1 MNPSFITTPIYYI
14 NARPH
19 IGHAYTTMLADA
31 YARSR
36 RLLGDEVF
44 FMTGTDE
51 HGQKVERAAQKAG
64 IKTDVFA
71 EETAAHF
78 RQMTRDLHIAN
89 DDFIR
94 TTETRHHRAAQE
106 IWRRVSA
113 NGDIYKGD
121 YEGWYCTVDEVFV
134 PEAQLADGRCPTC
147 GGKVERLKE
156 ESYYFR
162 LSRYQQ
168 PLLDF
173 YAANPDF
180 LQPAFRLNEVRAF
193 VEAGLQDLSIS
204 RTSFQ
209 WGIPVPGD
217 PGHVMYVWF
226 DALTN
231 YLTVLGFGS
240 GDESRLQRFWPTATH
255 FVGKEIVRQHALYWP
270 AFLMSAGLTPPRRII
285 AHGWWLM
292 GGAKMSKSA
301 GNVARYQD
309 YAAIF
314 GVDALRYFVMREMTL
329 GADANFSDEG
339 ILTRFNADLANDLGN
354 LVSRATTMVQR
365 YCDGVVPA
373 VPPGWHD
380 PLDADLV
387 AKIDSTVGAVVRL
400 FETFQ
405 IGTALQEA
413 WELVRAVNQY
423 IVKREPWALAKKPD
437 ARPALDATL
446 YHSADALRVTAAL
459 IDPVMPGAAQ
469 RIRLMLGVPQESW
482 SALKAGTLKAGA
494 RLGPIEPLFPR
505 IEKTLEE
512 LRAMA
517 DTVTPPPDQTADI
530 RLRPDSTAQPAAA
543 GPPVVAGA
551 VPSPDG
557 PAKTGHHDGGPAEAG
572 LREDGRLSIDEFMKV
587 ELRVAKVLE
596 AEAVPKSKK
605 LLKLRIDVGT
615 EQRTIVAGIAEAYQP
630 EQLVGRTI
638 VIVANL
644 KPAKLMGIESNGMVL
659 AASVEGGA
667 PTLLSVDPSMPPG
680 TRVR

>member
-1 MNPSFITTPIYYI
+1 MTPSFVTTPIYYI

-31 YARSR
+31 VARSR
-36 RLLGDEVF
+36 RLLGEDVF

-64 IKTDVFA
+64 LKTELFA
-71 EETAAHF
+71 EQTAAHF
-78 RQMTRDLHIAN
+78 RQMTRDLDISN

-94 TTETRHHRAAQE
+94 TTEPRHHRAAQE
-106 IWRRVSA
+106 IWRRVAA
-113 NGDIYKGD
+113 NGDIYKGE

-134 PEAQLADGRCPTC
+134 PETQLIDGTCPTC

-162 LSRYQQ
+162 LSKYQQ

-180 LQPAFRLNEVRAF
+180 LQPAFRLNEVRTF

-204 RTSFQ
+204 RTSFS
-209 WGIPVPGD
+209 WGVPVPDD
-217 PGHVMYVWF
+217 PKHVMYVWF

-240 GDESRLQRFWPTATH
+240 GDDSRVQRFWPTVTH
-255 FVGKEIVRQHALYWP
+255 LVGKEIVRQHALYWP
-270 AFLMSAGLTPPRRII
+270 AFLMSAGLPPPRRII

-309 YAAIF
+309 YVGIF
-314 GVDALRYFVMREMTL
+314 GVDALRYFVMREMPL

-339 ILTRFNADLANDLGN
+339 MLTRFNADLANDLGN
-354 LVSRATTMVQR
+354 LVSRATTMIQR
-365 YCDGVVPA
+365 YCAGVVPESPA
-373 VPPGWHD
+373 SRRD
-380 PLDADLV
+380 DLDSGLV
-387 AKIDSTVGAVVRL
+387 ARIDGTIDTVVRQ
-400 FETFQ
+400 FDAIQ
-405 IGTALQEA
+405 ITAALQDT

-437 ARPALDATL
+437 QRATLEATL
-446 YHSADALRVTAAL
+446 YHAADALRATAAL
-459 IDPVMPGAAQ
+459 IDPVMPAAAE
-469 RIRLMLGVPQESW
+469 RIRRMLGVPQEKW
-482 SALKAGTLKAGA
+482 TGLKAGTLAPGT
-494 RLGPIEPLFPR
+494 RLGTIEPLFPR

-517 DTVTPPPDQTADI
+517 DTPTRPPEQLRTHEEQQTIEIAN
-530 RLRPDSTAQPAAA
+530 QPAEMKTSA
-543 GPPVVAGA
+543 GPVPPGAPPVVAGA
-551 VPSPDG
+551 VM
-557 PAKTGHHDGGPAEAG
+557 T
-572 LREDGRLSIDEFMKV
+572 EDPRLTIDEFMRV
-587 ELRVAKVLE
+587 ELRVARVLE

-605 LLKLRIDVGT
+605 LIKLRVDAGT

-630 EQLVGRTI
+630 DQLVGRSI

-644 KPAKLMGIESNGMVL
+644 RPAKLMGIESNGMVL
-659 AASVEGGA
+659 AASVDGGA
-667 PTLLSVDPSMPPG
+667 PSLLAVDPSMPPG

>member
-1 MNPSFITTPIYYI
+1 MKPSFITTPIYYI

-31 YARSR
+31 YARAR
-36 RLLGDEVF
+36 RLLGEDVF

-51 HGQKVERAAQKAG
+51 HGQKVERAAQKSG
-64 IKTDVFA
+64 IKTDLFA

-78 RQMTRDLHIAN
+78 RRMTGDLSISN

-94 TTETRHHRAAQE
+94 TTEPRHHRAAQE
-106 IWRRVSA
+106 IWRRVAA
-113 NGDIYKGD
+113 NGDIYKGN

-134 PEAQLADGRCPTC
+134 PETQLDGGKCPTC

-162 LSRYQQ
+162 LAKYQQ

-173 YAANPDF
+173 YGANPDF

-209 WGIPVPGD
+209 WGIPVPDD
-217 PGHVMYVWF
+217 PTHVMYVWF

-240 GDESRLQRFWPTATH
+240 GDESRVQRFWPEVTH

-270 AFLMSAGLTPPRRII
+270 AFLMSAGLTPPKRII

-292 GGAKMSKSA
+292 GGAKMSKSV

-309 YAAIF
+309 YVSIF
-314 GVDALRYFVMREMTL
+314 GVDALRYFVMREMPL

-339 ILTRFNADLANDLGN
+339 MLTRFNADLANDLGN
-354 LVSRATTMVQR
+354 LVSRATTMIQR
-365 YCDGVVPA
+365 YCDGVVPPSPA
-373 VPPGWHD
+373 ERRD
-380 PLDADLV
+380 ALDTDLI
-387 AKIDSTVGAVVRL
+387 ARIDATVTAVVRQVDA
-400 FETFQ
+400 FQ
-405 IGTALQEA
+405 LSLALQDI

-437 ARPALDATL
+437 ARQTLEATL
-446 YHSADALRVTAAL
+446 YHAADALRVTGAL
-459 IDPVMPGAAQ
+459 VDPVMPGAAE
-469 RIRLMLGVPQESW
+469 RIRRMLGVPQERW
-482 SALKAGTLKAGA
+482 TDLKAGTLAAGT
-494 RLGPIEPLFPR
+494 RLGTIEPLFPR

-512 LRAMA
+512 LQAMA
-517 DTVTPPPDQTADI
+517 DTVTPSPEQTTTPA
-530 RLRPDSTAQPAAA
+530 PAAA
-543 GPPVVAGA
+543 TPPVVAGA
-551 VPSPDG
+551 ALPADG
-557 PAKTGHHDGGPAEAG
+557 ATTVEPAGA
-572 LREDGRLSIDEFMKV
+572 DGRLSIDDFMKV

-630 EQLVGRTI
+630 EQLVGRSI

-659 AASVEGGA
+659 AASTDGGA
-667 PTLLSVDPSMPPG
+667 PNLLSVDPSMPPG

>member
-1 MNPSFITTPIYYI
+1 MKPSFITTPIYYI

-31 YARSR
+31 YARAR
-36 RLLGDEVF
+36 RLLGEDVF

-51 HGQKVERAAQKAG
+51 HGQKVERAAQKSG
-64 IKTDVFA
+64 IKTDLFA

-78 RQMTRDLHIAN
+78 RRMTGDLSISN

-94 TTETRHHRAAQE
+94 TTEPRHHRAAQE
-106 IWRRVSA
+106 IWRRVAA
-113 NGDIYKGD
+113 NGDIYKGN

-134 PEAQLADGRCPTC
+134 PETQLDGGKCPTC

-162 LSRYQQ
+162 LAKYQQ

-173 YAANPDF
+173 YRANPDF

-209 WGIPVPGD
+209 WGIPVPDD
-217 PGHVMYVWF
+217 PTHVMYVWF

-240 GDESRLQRFWPTATH
+240 GDESRVQRFWPEVTH

-270 AFLMSAGLTPPRRII
+270 AFLMSAGLTPPKRII

-292 GGAKMSKSA
+292 GGAKMSKSV

-309 YAAIF
+309 YVSIF
-314 GVDALRYFVMREMTL
+314 GVDALRYFVMREMPL

-339 ILTRFNADLANDLGN
+339 MLTRFNADLANDLGN
-354 LVSRATTMVQR
+354 LVSRATTMIQR
-365 YCDGVVPA
+365 YCDGVVPPSPA
-373 VPPGWHD
+373 ERRD
-380 PLDADLV
+380 ALDTDLI
-387 AKIDSTVGAVVRL
+387 ARIDATVTAVVRQVDA
-400 FETFQ
+400 FQ
-405 IGTALQEA
+405 LSLALQDI

-437 ARPALDATL
+437 ARQTLEATL
-446 YHSADALRVTAAL
+446 YHAADALRVTGAL
-459 IDPVMPGAAQ
+459 VDPVMPGAAE
-469 RIRLMLGVPQESW
+469 RIRRMLGVPQERW
-482 SALKAGTLKAGA
+482 TDLKAGTLAAGT
-494 RLGPIEPLFPR
+494 RLGTIEPLFPR

-512 LRAMA
+512 LQAMA
-517 DTVTPPPDQTADI
+517 DTVTPSPEQTTTPA
-530 RLRPDSTAQPAAA
+530 PAAA
-543 GPPVVAGA
+543 TPPVVAGA
-551 VPSPDG
+551 ALPADG
-557 PAKTGHHDGGPAEAG
+557 ATTVEPAGA
-572 LREDGRLSIDEFMKV
+572 DGRLSIDDFMKV

-630 EQLVGRTI
+630 EQLVGRSI

-659 AASVEGGA
+659 AASTDGGA
-667 PTLLSVDPSMPPG
+667 PNLLSVDPSMPPG

>member
-1 MNPSFITTPIYYI
+1 MTSAFITTPIYYI

-31 YARSR
+31 VARSR
-36 RLLGDEVF
+36 RLLGEDVF

-64 IKTDVFA
+64 LKTEVFA

-78 RQMTRDLHIAN
+78 RQMTRDLQISN

-94 TTETRHHRAAQE
+94 TTEPRHHRAAQE
-106 IWRRVSA
+106 IWRRVAA
-113 NGDIYKGD
+113 NGDIYKGE

-134 PEAQLADGRCPTC
+134 PETQLLEGKCPTC

-162 LSRYQQ
+162 LSKYRQ

-173 YAANPDF
+173 YAANPRF
-180 LQPAFRLNEVRAF
+180 LEPSFRLNEVRAF

-204 RTSFQ
+204 RTSFS
-209 WGIPVPGD
+209 WGVPVPDD
-217 PGHVMYVWF
+217 PNHVMYVWF

-240 GDESRLQRFWPTATH
+240 GEESRVQRFWPTVTH

-270 AFLMSAGLTPPRRII
+270 AFLMSAGLPPPRRII

-309 YAAIF
+309 YVSVF
-314 GVDALRYFVMREMTL
+314 GVDALRYFVMREMPL
-329 GADANFSDEG
+329 GGDANFSDEG
-339 ILTRFNADLANDLGN
+339 MLARFNADLANDLGN
-354 LVSRATTMVQR
+354 LVSRSTTMVQR
-365 YCDGVVPA
+365 YCGGIVPESPAAQRDDLDNGLVERIDETIGSVV
-373 VPPGWHD
+373 GQF
-380 PLDADLV
+380 DA
-387 AKIDSTVGAVVRL
+387 I
-400 FETFQ
+400 Q
-405 IGTALQEA
+405 ITGALQDT

-423 IVKREPWALAKKPD
+423 IVKREPWALAKKTD
-437 ARPALDATL
+437 RRAALNATL
-446 YHSADALRVTAAL
+446 YHAADALRVTAAL
-459 IDPVMPGAAQ
+459 VDPVMPGAAA
-469 RIRLMLGVPQESW
+469 RIRRMLGVPQESW
-482 SALKAGTLKAGA
+482 IGLKAGTLAAGT
-494 RLGPIEPLFPR
+494 RLGTIEPLFPR
-505 IEKTLEE
+505 IEKTIEE

-517 DTVTPPPDQTADI
+517 DTDTPPPEPTLTVQPEAT
-530 RLRPDSTAQPAAA
+530 PPAA
-543 GPPVVAGA
+543 PPVVAGA
-551 VPSPDG
+551 AAAPAGPPSVSSSGAAAEGGQRPGDG
-557 PAKTGHHDGGPAEAG
+557 D
-572 LREDGRLSIDEFMKV
+572 LRLTIDEFMKV

-605 LLKLRIDVGT
+605 LIKLRIDVGT

-630 EQLVGRTI
+630 DQLIGRSI

-667 PTLLSVDPSMPPG
+667 PSLLAVDPSMPPG

>member
-1 MNPSFITTPIYYI
+1 MKPSFITTPIYYI

-31 YARSR
+31 IARSR
-36 RLLGDEVF
+36 RLLGDDVF

-64 IKTDVFA
+64 TKTEVFA
-71 EETAAHF
+71 DETAEHF
-78 RQMTRDLHIAN
+78 RQMTRDLNIAN

-94 TTETRHHRAAQE
+94 TTEPRHHRAAQE
-106 IWRRVSA
+106 IWRRVAA

-134 PEAQLADGRCPTC
+134 PETQLENGKCPTC

-162 LSRYQQ
+162 LSKYQQ

-173 YAANPDF
+173 YAANPDC
-180 LQPAFRLNEVRAF
+180 LQPAFRLNEVRTF

-204 RTSFQ
+204 RTSFS

-217 PGHVMYVWF
+217 PKHVMYVWF

-240 GDESRLQRFWPTATH
+240 GDESRVERFWPTVTH
-255 FVGKEIVRQHALYWP
+255 LVGKEIVRQHALYWP
-270 AFLMSAGLTPPRRII
+270 AFLMSAGLQPPRRII

-309 YAAIF
+309 YASVF
-314 GVDALRYFVMREMTL
+314 GVDALRYFVMREMPL
-329 GADANFSDEG
+329 GGDANFSDEG
-339 ILTRFNADLANDLGN
+339 ILARYNADLANDLGN
-354 LVSRATTMVQR
+354 LVSRATTMIQR
-365 YCDGVVPA
+365 YCGGVVPDSPA
-373 VPPGWHD
+373 D
-380 PLDADLV
+380 RRDDLDSGLARR
-387 AKIDSTVGAVVRL
+387 IDEAIATVTREFDA
-400 FETFQ
+400 FQ
-405 IGTALQEA
+405 VTGALQDT

-437 ARPALDATL
+437 QRATL
-446 YHSADALRVTAAL
+446 DVTLFHAADALRVTAAL
-459 IDPVMPGAAQ
+459 IDPVMPGAAE
-469 RIRLMLGVPQESW
+469 RIRRMLGVPQERW
-482 SALKAGTLKAGA
+482 TGLKAGTLAPGT
-494 RLGPIEPLFPR
+494 RLGTIEPLFPR

-517 DTVTPPPDQTADI
+517 DSATPPPDQPVSA
-530 RLRPDSTAQPAAA
+530 PPPAGPAAA
-543 GPPVVAGA
+543 TPSAGSAAPPPAAPVAAGATPVVAGA
-551 VPSPDG
+551 VP
-557 PAKTGHHDGGPAEAG
+557 EA
-572 LREDGRLSIDEFMKV
+572 DTRLSIDEFMKV

-605 LLKLRIDVGT
+605 LIKLRIDVGT

-630 EQLVGRTI
+630 EELVGRTI

-667 PTLLSVDPSMPPG
+667 PNLLSVDPSLPPG